1 MKDKIHSLLAEAVQQ
16 LAATGFLPEPPAPDS
31 IELSRTRDASHGDFA
46 SNIAMKLA
54 KQAKRNPRE
63 LAQALI
69 DALPADPLIER
80 TEIAG
85 PGFINFHV
93 ARDATLNTIATVL
106 EQKSHYGECEYGK
119 GQSIQVEFVS
129 ANPTGPLHVG
139 HGRGAAYGAVVSN
152 MLAAIGYE
160 VEREYYVNDAGRQM
174 HILAAS
180 VWLRYLELAGET
192 LNFPS
197 NGYQGDYV
205 WDIAADLHREQGDA
219 YRVAAAEIFSDIPAD
234 APAGGDKETH
244 IDAIIEKAQELLGP
258 ERYRIVFDAGLN
270 RILEDIRQDLKAFGV
285 EYDVWFSERSLA
297 EQGEVDKAI
306 EALETAGYVY
316 EQQGALWFKSTEFGD
331 EKDRVVRRENGQPTY
346 FASDIAYHLNKMARG
361 FDKVIDMWG
370 ADHHGYVAR
379 VRAALKALSGDDSKL
394 NVLLVQFCILYRG
407 GERAQMSTRSGE
419 FVTLRELREEVGT
432 DAARFFY
439 VMRRHDQHLDF
450 DLDLAKS
457 QSNDNPVYYI
467 QYAHARISSVMRQLE
482 EKGLTPGEADLN
494 LLTDSHENEL
504 ITQLA
509 RYPELLKNAAIAMEP
524 HQIANYLR
532 ELATQFHTY
541 YNAQQFIVDD
551 ESLRNARISLCLA
564 TQQVLKNGLTL
575 LGVSAPEHM

>member
-16 LAATGFLPEPPAPDS
+16 LVTTGLLSEAPAPDS

-54 KQAKRNPRE
+54 KQAQRNPRE
-63 LAQALI
+63 LAQALV
-69 DALPADPLIER
+69 DALPVDPLIER

-93 ARDATLNTIATVL
+93 VRDATLNTVATIL
-106 EQKSHYGECEYGK
+106 EQKARYGECEYGK

-192 LNFPS
+192 LTFPS

-205 WDIAADLHREQGDA
+205 WDIGADLHREQGDA
-219 YRVAAAEIFSDIPAD
+219 YRVTAAEIFSDIPAD
-234 APAGGDKETH
+234 APAGGDKELH
-244 IDAIIEKAQELLGP
+244 IDAIIEKAQALLGP

-270 RILEDIRQDLKAFGV
+270 RILEDIRQDLRAFGV

-306 EALETAGYVY
+306 AALETAGYVY

-379 VRAALKALSGDDSKL
+379 VRAALKALYGDDSKL

-467 QYAHARISSVMRQLE
+467 QYAHARISSVLRQLK
-482 EKGLTPGEADLN
+482 EKGLAIGEADLTQ
-494 LLTDSHENEL
+494 LTTSHENEL

-551 ESLRNARISLCLA
+551 ESLRNARLSLCLA